1 MDWCLPKSFFFLVKV
16 NVTHYG
22 EIWTRF
28 TDSIVNLSTSL
39 DHLVHLK
46 KVKSW
51 KDILLG
57 HYKRLRNMK
66 VTVVLII
73 GSLEMASHK
82 ASKEELET
90 NKEESITK
98 IIKSSWILESVLEY
112 GEDLLIL
119 VKSTIL
125 FKMQER
131 ASAVVA
137 KML

>member
-1 MDWCLPKSFFFLVKV
+1 
-16 NVTHYG
+16 
-22 EIWTRF
+22 
-28 TDSIVNLSTSL
+28 
-39 DHLVHLK
+39 
-46 KVKSW
+46 
-51 KDILLG
+51 
-57 HYKRLRNMK
+57 MK

-82 ASKEELET
+82 ASKEKLET